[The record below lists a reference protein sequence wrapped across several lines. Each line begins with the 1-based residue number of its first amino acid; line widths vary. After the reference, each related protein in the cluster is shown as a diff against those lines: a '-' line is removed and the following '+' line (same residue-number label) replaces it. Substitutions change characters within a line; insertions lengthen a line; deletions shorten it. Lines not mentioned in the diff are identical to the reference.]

1 MFQGPGFL
9 FAFLSVGAVALFGF
23 LAVASW
29 AGARQQERESYYRND
44 MLKKVAE
51 ANTPSATATI
61 QYLQE
66 QERTAE
72 ARREAKKRE
81 GYSLGGL
88 INVGIGIALMAFLT
102 AISHNPEVGLVGL
115 FPLVTGIALLLHT
128 YLMSRRRA
136 E

>member
-1 MFQGPGFL
+1 MFQGPAFV
-9 FAFLSVGAVALFGF
+9 FMFLSVGAVALFGF

-29 AGARQQERESYYRND
+29 AGSRQQERESYYRND

-51 ANTPSATATI
+51 SNTASATATI

-66 QERTAE
+66 QERATL

-81 GYSLGGL
+81 GYSMGGL
-88 INVGIGIALMAFLT
+88 INIGIGIALIVFLM
-102 AISHNPEVGLVGL
+102 AISHRPEVGLVGL

-128 YLMSRRRA
+128 YLMSRRKA